1 MNSIKRIK
9 FNVSLLGETQVGKTS
24 MITVKSG
31 LQFNENQLATVG
43 IDNFTDNAKFD
54 NKEYKFKIFDTA
66 GQERYNSISAQTI
79 KVADGFILVFSVTD
93 KASLEKLSFWMKSIE
108 DNVNIKEKSLIL
120 VGNKIDMIRQITEA
134 EGKNFAREYN
144 LKYFETSAKT
154 GIGINECFNEIYK
167 DIYEKNKILEGNM
180 QKNVE
185 NNEQNNNQNIKL
197 DKNKEKKHQKGNK
210 PSRC

>member
-43 IDNFTDNAKFD
+43 IDNFTDKAQFD

-79 KVADGFILVFSVTD
+79 KVADGFILVFSVDD
-93 KASLEKLSFWMKSIE
+93 KTTLEKIRYWIKSIE

-120 VGNKIDMIRQITEA
+120 VGNKIDMKRQITPD
-134 EGKNFAREYN
+134 EGSNFAKEYN

-154 GIGINECFNEIYK
+154 GVGINECFNEIYK
-167 DIYEKNKILEGNM
+167 DIYDKNKKLEGGNP
-180 QKNVE
+180 NDGE
-185 NNEQNNNQNIKL
+185 NNEKNNIKL
-197 DKNKEKKHQKGNK
+197 EKKKKDKKSKDENNK

>member
-43 IDNFTDNAKFD
+43 IDNFTDKATFD
-54 NKEYKFKIFDTA
+54 TKEYKFKIFDTA

-79 KVADGFILVFSVTD
+79 KVADGFILVFSVDD
-93 KASLEKLSFWMKSIE
+93 KATLEKIRYWIKSIE

-120 VGNKIDMIRQITEA
+120 VGNKIDMKRQITPD
-134 EGKNFAREYN
+134 EGSNFAKEYN

-154 GIGINECFNEIYK
+154 GVGINECFNEIYK
-167 DIYEKNKILEGNM
+167 DIYDKNKKLEGGNP
-180 QKNVE
+180 NDGE
-185 NNEQNNNQNIKL
+185 NNEKNNIKL
-197 DKNKEKKHQKGNK
+197 QKKKKDKKSKDENNK